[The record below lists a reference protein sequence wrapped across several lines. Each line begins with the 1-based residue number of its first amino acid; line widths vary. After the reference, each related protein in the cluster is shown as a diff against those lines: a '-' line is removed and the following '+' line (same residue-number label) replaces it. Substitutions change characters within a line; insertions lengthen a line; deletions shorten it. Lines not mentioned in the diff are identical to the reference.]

1 VVAASVSWPR
11 CGGGT
16 GGSWMWQWGE
26 GSGGGVGNMVWW
38 CQTFLFFLKNIC
50 HVYNLAH
57 DEATLTSSGTVI
69 FVFTFFAVCQ
79 KKLIAKRF
87 TACAK
92 KRHTQ
97 TFLHH
102 ASICRVMFVVC
113 IRDLQTAISLSC
125 VLRASLCARG
135 IRRSCRF
142 R

>member
-1 VVAASVSWPR
+1 
-11 CGGGT
+11 
-16 GGSWMWQWGE
+16 MWQWGE

-92 KRHTQ
+92 KDTHKHFFTM
-97 TFLHH
+97 LLY
-102 ASICRVMFVVC
+102 VVSC
-113 IRDLQTAISLSC
+113 LPCVSGIYKRQYLCHVYYGLRC
-125 VLRASLCARG
+125 VLVAYEEVADSG
-135 IRRSCRF
+135 SV
-142 R
+142 